1 MFLVWH
7 FVLFSRTLIQL
18 KKVTQSINKNCN
30 STHLSKLVTK
40 FITNYS
46 VFFSLEQFFIISI
59 ANLRNLFTSIFALF
73 RARFHLRGFLLY
85 LVIFFFSLWLLKSY
99 KNQSLRQ
106 MKAYF
111 WHTWSLCSFAESMTD
126 DSKQHPCIKIL
137 SPISGQC
144 SCFIPPENTRKSGFQ
159 VLSAGI
165 KVEH

>member
-1 MFLVWH
+1 MTMFLVWH

-85 LVIFFFSLWLLKSY
+85 LVIFFFLCGYWRVIKTKAFVKWKLIFDIRGLCARLQNQWLMIQNNIHVSK
-99 KNQSLRQ
+99 
-106 MKAYF
+106 YF
-111 WHTWSLCSFAESMTD
+111 HLFLANALVLYHQKT
-126 DSKQHPCIKIL
+126 
-137 SPISGQC
+137 
-144 SCFIPPENTRKSGFQ
+144 PENLVFRCFQ
-159 VLSAGI
+159 RA
-165 KVEH
+165 